1 MGQNTSLPPEQY
13 TIRAGERGRLVL
25 PASLRK
31 RIGLQEG
38 DRLVVRVEPNNSLR
52 LVSLTDQIRRV
63 QGIFK
68 DIAPG
73 VSLAEELIQERR
85 AEAQR
90 ELER

>member
-1 MGQNTSLPPEQY
+1 MLLGYRLFGNVHFF
-13 TIRAGERGRLVL
+13 RGR
-25 PASLRK
+25 
-31 RIGLQEG
+31 
-38 DRLVVRVEPNNSLR
+38 SLR

-90 ELER
+90 ELEQW

>member
-1 MGQNTSLPPEQY
+1 MDKSKPKDTKTTSH
-13 TIRAGERGRLVL
+13 G
-25 PASLRK
+25 SM
-31 RIGLQEG
+31 
-38 DRLVVRVEPNNSLR
+38 
-52 LVSLTDQIRRV
+52 SLTAQIRRA
-63 QGIFK
+63 QEIFK

>member
-38 DRLVVRVEPNNSLR
+38 DHLVVRVEPDNSLR
-52 LVSLTDQIRRV
+52 LVSLTDQIRRL

>member
-38 DRLVVRVEPNNSLR
+38 DRLVVRVEPDNSLR
-52 LVSLTDQIRRV
+52 LVSLTDQIRRL

>member
-1 MGQNTSLPPEQY
+1 MVHNTSLPPEQY
-13 TIRAGERGRLVL
+13 MIRAGERGRLVL

-38 DRLVVRVEPNNSLR
+38 GHLVVRVEPNNSLR

-85 AEAQR
+85 AEVQR
-90 ELER
+90 KLER

>member
-1 MGQNTSLPPEQY
+1 MVQNTSLPPEQY

-38 DRLVVRVEPNNSLR
+38 DRLVVRVEPDNSLR
-52 LVSLTDQIRRV
+52 LVSLTDQIRRL

>member
-1 MGQNTSLPPEQY
+1 MNEGKPKDTKTTSREAVDLTAQ
-13 TIRAGERGRLVL
+13 IQRA
-25 PASLRK
+25 
-31 RIGLQEG
+31 
-38 DRLVVRVEPNNSLR
+38 
-52 LVSLTDQIRRV
+52 

-68 DIAPG
+68 DIAPN

>member
-1 MGQNTSLPPEQY
+1 MAQNTSLPTEQY
-13 TIRAGERGRLVL
+13 TLRAGERGRLVL

-38 DRLVVRVEPNNSLR
+38 DRLVVTVEPDNSLR
-52 LVSLTDQIRRV
+52 LVSLTAQIRRA
-63 QGIFK
+63 QGMFK

-73 VSLAEELIQERR
+73 VSLAEELIKERR

-90 ELER
+90 ELEQ

>member
-38 DRLVVRVEPNNSLR
+38 DRLVVRVEPDNSLR

>member
-1 MGQNTSLPPEQY
+1 MVHNTSLPPEQY
-13 TIRAGERGRLVL
+13 MIRAGERGRLVL

-38 DRLVVRVEPNNSLR
+38 GHLVVRVEPDNSLR
-52 LVSLTDQIRRV
+52 LVSLTDQIRRL